1 VNAYQDLNDGLWGD
15 KYNQVVSTSKKGTIV
30 NVDGIGDKD
39 SYNPMLCEYNGSKV
53 LAFRCESRNSQI
65 DDTINYHPVIM
76 FAKQDGHIWKVDK
89 NIVPFEMLED
99 PMFMKAKIH
108 GHSSVVFGGVRAR
121 LVEVGN
127 FVADTEL
134 YEGDTL
140 ETVERTPFAVI
151 KGMKDERLCQL
162 PDGRFLLCRRPLDNH
177 GLGRA
182 VLHIVDHLD
191 DLTDINVD
199 IDIPPAV
206 AVLQG
211 PNDNDWVGIN
221 SIYIISDKHGTI
233 WVGLLG
239 HIGAL
244 DDSGGKHY
252 AATTYKVKLNDL
264 VGGKTHIMDPTII
277 AMRSC
282 FEDGPQK
289 DDKLSDVV
297 FPGSL
302 EKIEGNR
309 YRLWAGL
316 SDARIGIIELDD
328 PFRLD

>member
-1 VNAYQDLNDGLWGD
+1 MNAYQDLNDSLWGD
-15 KYNQVVSTSKKGTIV
+15 RYNRVVSVSEKGTIV
-30 NVDGIGDKD
+30 NIEGVGDRD
-39 SYNPMLCEYNGSKV
+39 SYNPMLCEYNGSKI

-65 DDTINYHPVIM
+65 DDTANYHPSIV
-76 FAKQDGHIWKVDK
+76 FAKQDNHTWKIDDSVA
-89 NIVPFEMLED
+89 PFEMMED

-108 GHSSVVFGGVRAR
+108 GHSSVVFGGVKAR
-121 LVEVGN
+121 LIEVGH

-134 YEGDTL
+134 FKGDSL
-140 ETVERTPFAVI
+140 GVIDREPFAII

-162 PDGRFLLCRRPLDNH
+162 PDGRFLLCRRPLDNN

-182 VLHIVDHLD
+182 VLHIIDHLE
-191 DLTDINVD
+191 DLTDINA
-199 IDIPPAV
+199 DIPPAV

-211 PNDNDWVGIN
+211 PNNNDWVGIN
-221 SIYIISDKHGTI
+221 NMYIVSDKHGTM

-244 DDSGGKHY
+244 DDVGNKHY
-252 AATTYKVKLNDL
+252 AATTYKVKLNEL
-264 VGGKTHIMDPTII
+264 VGGKTHVMKPTII
-277 AMRSC
+277 ATRSC

-289 DDKLSDVV
+289 DDKLGDVV

-302 EKIEGNR
+302 ERLEGNR

-316 SDARIGIIELDD
+316 SDARIGVIEIDNPFGLD
-328 PFRLD
+328 